1 MARSAS
7 APAYLAPTLG
17 MGNMAGGQ
25 QQGFASPVGKTRT
38 VQNLGNVTGRRG
50 AGMARFGGSQLN
62 HAFNHYGKS
71 PDWSP
76 DSTSDGNDSGGLY

>member
-1 MARSAS
+1 MAKT
-7 APAYLAPTLG
+7 APYLSGSILG
-17 MGNMAGGQ
+17 MGNAAGSSQ
-25 QQGFASPVGKTRT
+25 AGFASPIGKTRT

-71 PDWSP
+71 PDWTP
-76 DSTSDGNDSGGLY
+76 DSTNDGSEGGGLY